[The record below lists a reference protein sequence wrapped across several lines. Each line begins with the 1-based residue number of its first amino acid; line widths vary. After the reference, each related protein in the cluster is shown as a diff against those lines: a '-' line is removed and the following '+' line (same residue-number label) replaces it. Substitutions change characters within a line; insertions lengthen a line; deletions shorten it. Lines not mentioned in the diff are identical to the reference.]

1 MINTFNTLAAIT
13 WEAFMKAF
21 TYQVTGM
28 IVVFGCLVLL
38 WLILEASGAVATR
51 LDAKRKAQAEAA
63 RAAAAAAAPAPA
75 PVAPQPAVAPELTPK
90 QVAAIAAGIYD
101 AAASS
106 ITPEVV
112 AAIAA
117 AVKVTVGS
125 EARILD
131 IQPVNTGYAQSGRT
145 AIMNSH
151 SFPTRG

>member
-1 MINTFNTLAAIT
+1 MINTFNTLAIT
-13 WEAFMKAF
+13 WDAFSKALS
-21 TYQVTGM
+21 YQLTGM

-38 WLILEASGAVATR
+38 WIILTISGSIAVKMEE
-51 LDAKRKAQAEAA
+51 KRKAEAEAA

-75 PVAPQPAVAPELTPK
+75 APQPAVELAPA

-106 ITPEVV
+106 ITPEIV

-117 AVKVTVGS
+117 AVKVTVGN

>member
-1 MINTFNTLAAIT
+1 MINTFNTLAIT
-13 WEAFMKAF
+13 WDAFSKALS
-21 TYQVTGM
+21 YQLTGM

-38 WLILEASGAVATR
+38 WIILTISGSIAVKMEE
-51 LDAKRKAQAEAA
+51 KRKAEAEAA

-75 PVAPQPAVAPELTPK
+75 APQPAVELAPA

-117 AVKVTVGS
+117 AVKVTVGN

-151 SFPTRG
+151 LPHRG

>member
-1 MINTFNTLAAIT
+1 MNITQTLAIT
-13 WEAFMKAF
+13 WPKFMDAL
-21 TYQVTGM
+21 TYQITGM
-28 IVVFGCLVLL
+28 LVVFCCLGLL
-38 WLILEASGAVATR
+38 CIILSVSGAVAVR
-51 LDAKRKAQAEAA
+51 MEEKKKAAAEAA
-63 RAAAAAAAPAPA
+63 KAALAAATPAPA
-75 PVAPQPAVAPELTPK
+75 AAQPVVGPELAPA

-131 IQPVNTGYAQSGRT
+131 ITPVDPAYGQSGRT
-145 AIMNSH
+145 SNMNSH
-151 SFPTRG
+151 NISRG

>member
-1 MINTFNTLAAIT
+1 
-13 WEAFMKAF
+13 MKAA
-21 TYQVTGM
+21 TYQLTGM

-38 WLILEASGAVATR
+38 WIILEISGAVATR
-51 LDAKRKAQAEAA
+51 QEAKRKAEADAA
-63 RAAAAAAAPAPA
+63 RAAAAAAAP
-75 PVAPQPAVAPELTPK
+75 VAPQPTVAPELAPA

-117 AVKVTVGS
+117 AVKVTVGN

>member
-13 WEAFMKAF
+13 WDAFMKAF
-21 TYQVTGM
+21 TYQLTGM
-28 IVVFGCLVLL
+28 IVVFGCLILL

-51 LDAKRKAQAEAA
+51 LDAKKKAQAEAA
-63 RAAAAAAAPAPA
+63 RAAAAAAAPA

>member
-1 MINTFNTLAAIT
+1 
-13 WEAFMKAF
+13 MKAF
-21 TYQVTGM
+21 TYQLTGM
-28 IVVFGCLVLL
+28 IVVFGCLILL
-38 WLILEASGAVATR
+38 WVILEISGAVAIR
-51 LDAKRKAQAEAA
+51 QEAKRKAEADAA
-63 RAAAAAAAPAPA
+63 RAAAAAAT
-75 PVAPQPAVAPELTPK
+75 PVAPQPAVAPELPPA

-117 AVKVTVGS
+117 AVKVTVGN